1 MLLLWIALSGAVLA
15 AAGRSWSL
23 DAQRQREAELAF
35 RGRQIAQAIAAYA
48 APLNVNGC
56 ANLVEYPRQLAELLE
71 DRRCG
76 LMRRHLRRLYD
87 DPIGRSPQW
96 GLVIVDERIRGVH
109 SRSTAAVLR
118 KVEGAPTYDAWV
130 FMGEDMARPVAAPG
144 SGGEDPNGA
153 GAGAGDGAGPGGAAS
168 GDGSGARGGSSGGSS
183 GGPPG
188 SLPRTTPA
196 R

>member
-56 ANLVEYPRQLAELLE
+56 ANLVEYPRELAELLE

-76 LMRRHLRRLYD
+76 LMRRHLRRPYD
-87 DPIGRSPQW
+87 DPITRSPHW
-96 GLVIVDERIRGVH
+96 GLVRVDGRIRGVH

-130 FMGEDMARPVAAPG
+130 FSGEEAAQPAPAAAAAPG
-144 SGGEDPNGA
+144 SPSGDTGGEQG
-153 GAGAGDGAGPGGAAS
+153 GDKWGAAAS
-168 GDGSGARGGSSGGSS
+168 
-183 GGPPG
+183 PPPS
-188 SLPRTTPA
+188 SLPIRRP
-196 R
+196 